1 MQTNGTG
8 PHSPVRGTPRKVTTI
23 NGGKGRQWSNGE
35 WRTSRAAA
43 LPGSRTQVIL
53 PEFLALFRQWTME
66 NITLFMLPA
75 PAAHPPRKTCLGN
88 GSGQW
93 INGEWRWRTPGEPG
107 DASHFITDYCLAGG
121 MGNGEWRKISAS
133 CFPGQGSWGNNQLG
147 AANAPSSAME
157 WTMAP
162 GKMESNL

>member
-53 PEFLALFRQWTME
+53 PEFLALFRQWRME
-66 NITLFMLPA
+66 NISRRRVSPGMRPTLLLTTAWLGEWAMENGGRSPPDASRARDPGGMSNWARPMRLLRQWNGQWLPE
-75 PAAHPPRKTCLGN
+75 RWRVTSEG
-88 GSGQW
+88 GSGP
-93 INGEWRWRTPGEPG
+93 R
-107 DASHFITDYCLAGG
+107 
-121 MGNGEWRKISAS
+121 
-133 CFPGQGSWGNNQLG
+133 
-147 AANAPSSAME
+147 
-157 WTMAP
+157 
-162 GKMESNL
+162 